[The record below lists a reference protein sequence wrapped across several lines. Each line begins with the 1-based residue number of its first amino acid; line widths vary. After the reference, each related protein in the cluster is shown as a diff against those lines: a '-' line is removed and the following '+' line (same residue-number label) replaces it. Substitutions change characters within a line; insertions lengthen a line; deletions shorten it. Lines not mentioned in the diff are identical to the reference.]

1 MRNGGVKYKDNDKSA
16 SKISDYQS
24 DEAEIKL
31 RYERNY
37 TTLPIKLNFGAGIK
51 YSNYVNDVYR
61 LQFTSGNVVP
71 FQYHS
76 SIDLLSYQAF
86 VQASDQYLNNRFKV
100 SLGVNLVGNTF
111 TASMSN
117 PLKQLSPRLSLSYSF
132 SEDFDL
138 NANIGRYAMPPS
150 YTTMGYR
157 NTEGNYVNRNNGLKY
172 ITSNQAILGME
183 YHPGNFLRF
192 SLESFYKQYSN
203 YPISL
208 TDGISLASKGVD
220 YGQVGDEAVMST
232 GDGRAYGVEVVA
244 KLMGWRDIDLTASYT
259 LFRSEFTD
267 KNGIYRPS
275 SWDTRHILNLTTSY
289 KLPKGWYLSARWRY
303 IGGAP
308 YSPIDVERSTNKAA
322 WSITNQAYTDYERFN
337 TLRLADAH
345 QLDVRLDKEF
355 YFKHWMLN
363 LYLDVQNAYIS
374 NMPSKPI
381 YTNRDTEGRVMDDP
395 ISPDTKQLLRTLVYY
410 SGTILPTVGIMI
422 KF

>member
-1 MRNGGVKYKDNDKSA
+1 
-16 SKISDYQS
+16 
-24 DEAEIKL
+24 
-31 RYERNY
+31 
-37 TTLPIKLNFGAGIK
+37 
-51 YSNYVNDVYR
+51 
-61 LQFTSGNVVP
+61 
-71 FQYHS
+71 
-76 SIDLLSYQAF
+76 
-86 VQASDQYLNNRFKV
+86 
-100 SLGVNLVGNTF
+100 
-111 TASMSN
+111 
-117 PLKQLSPRLSLSYSF
+117 
-132 SEDFDL
+132 
-138 NANIGRYAMPPS
+138 
-150 YTTMGYR
+150 
-157 NTEGNYVNRNNGLKY
+157 
-172 ITSNQAILGME
+172 
-183 YHPGNFLRF
+183 
-192 SLESFYKQYSN
+192 
-203 YPISL
+203 
-208 TDGISLASKGVD
+208 
-220 YGQVGDEAVMST
+220 MST

-244 KLMGWRDIDLTASYT
+244 KLMGWRDIDLTATYT

-337 TLRLADAH
+337 TLRLSDAH

-381 YTNRDTEGRVMDDP
+381 YTNRDTEGNVMDDP
-395 ISPDTKQLLRTLVYY
+395 ASPQTKQLLRTLVYY